1 MLGIE
6 HGHHHHRTVAL
17 ALADQT
23 LVGALDAIAEAQLQ
37 LLDSEQ
43 SALRDDLAG
52 EYGGF
57 LTHVDN
63 SWRSRRVIIPRL
75 FRLSLSEIDGK
86 RQISRIDR
94 DEPRQEP
101 PCPPCPGPPSTPCC
115 STLDGT
121 LLDLHFDNHF
131 WLEHLPQR
139 YAERNGLSRTEADA
153 VLEPLFR
160 EHAGQLNWYCLDF
173 WSRELDLSIRELKH
187 EVAHLIS
194 LRPHADT
201 FLAALRRAGKRV
213 ALITNAHRDS
223 LSLKLERIELA
234 PYFDRLISSHDYGYP
249 KEDARFWSALQADFG
264 FDPQRSLFI
273 DDSLPILRSA
283 RAYGVAHLLAVRHPD
298 SRGQVRDTEE
308 VRRPGGLPAAARRT
322 AVAAE
327 TKTPPRGRGWRNAGI
342 TRECA
347 GPGRGRS
354 CPDG

>member
-1 MLGIE
+1 MPTLPWSAID
-6 HGHHHHRTVAL
+6 TV
-17 ALADQT
+17 
-23 LVGALDAIAEAQLQ
+23 
-37 LLDSEQ
+37 LLDM
-43 SALRDDLAG
+43 
-52 EYGGF
+52 
-57 LTHVDN
+57 
-63 SWRSRRVIIPRL
+63 
-75 FRLSLSEIDGK
+75 
-86 RQISRIDR
+86 
-94 DEPRQEP
+94 
-101 PCPPCPGPPSTPCC
+101 
-115 STLDGT
+115 DGT

-283 RAYGVAHLLAVRHPD
+283 RAYGVAHVLAVRHPD

-308 VRRPGGLPAAARRT
+308 FAAQEDYRRLLEGLP
-322 AVAAE
+322 
-327 TKTPPRGRGWRNAGI
+327 
-342 TRECA
+342 
-347 GPGRGRS
+347 
-354 CPDG
+354 